1 MNKRRI
7 LVVSLAVCLIAILAF
22 TSIAVFTDSKTVTNV
37 FKATSGDVGPNPPQ
51 PEDIFG
57 VKLYETDITKNDGS
71 TTTKGNTYEK
81 ILPAQN
87 LQKDPT
93 VENTGI
99 HPEYVRLIVTVD
111 NAAAWQ
117 AACARHNITDL
128 ATIFN
133 GFNSAWERKSET
145 YDKEADT
152 LTYVYYLNAE
162 LAPKATSTLFKSVT
176 IPADFDVDDMV
187 SLASF
192 NLTVEAQAIQSEH
205 IGCDNAFD
213 AFANYWD

>member
-37 FKATSGDVGPNPPQ
+37 FKATSGDDPNPPQ

-57 VKLYETDITKNDGS
+57 VKLYETDITKDEGITTDG
-71 TTTKGNTYEK
+71 NVYEE
-81 ILPAQN
+81 ILPAQT
-87 LQKDPT
+87 LKKDPT

-117 AACARHNITDL
+117 AACARHKITDL

-133 GFNSAWERKSET
+133 DFNKDWERKSET

-152 LTYVYYLNAE
+152 LTYVYYLNTE
-162 LAPKATSTLFKSVT
+162 LAPKATSTLFESVT

-213 AFANYWD
+213 AFAKYWN

>member
-57 VKLYETDITKNDGS
+57 VKLYETDITKDEGITTDG
-71 TTTKGNTYEK
+71 NVYEE
-81 ILPAQN
+81 ILPAQT
-87 LQKDPT
+87 LTKDPT

-117 AACARHNITDL
+117 AACAKHKITDL

-133 GFNSAWERKSET
+133 GFNKDWERKSE
-145 YDKEADT
+145 YVDEKNDT
-152 LTYVYYLNAE
+152 LTYVYYLNTE
-162 LAPKATSTLFKSVT
+162 LAPKATSTLFESVT

-213 AFANYWD
+213 AFAKYWD

>member
-37 FKATSGDVGPNPPQ
+37 FKATSGDGPTPPQ

-57 VKLYETDITKNDGS
+57 VKLYETDITKNEGI
-71 TTTKGNTYEK
+71 TTKGNTYEE
-81 ILPAQN
+81 ILPAQR
-87 LQKDPT
+87 LTKDPT

-117 AACARHNITDL
+117 AACARHKITDL

-133 GFNSAWERKSET
+133 GFNKDWERKSE
-145 YDKEADT
+145 YVDEKNDT
-152 LTYVYYLNAE
+152 LTYVYYLNTE
-162 LAPKATSTLFKSVT
+162 LAPKATSTLFESVT

-213 AFANYWD
+213 AFAKYWD

>member
-37 FKATSGDVGPNPPQ
+37 FKATSGDGPTPPQ

-57 VKLYETDITKNDGS
+57 VKLYETDITKNEGI
-71 TTTKGNTYEK
+71 TTKGNTYEE
-81 ILPAQN
+81 ILPAQT
-87 LQKDPT
+87 LTKDPT

-117 AACARHNITDL
+117 AACARHKITDL

-133 GFNSAWERKSET
+133 GFNKDWERKSE
-145 YDKEADT
+145 YVDEKNDT
-152 LTYVYYLNAE
+152 LTYVYYLNTE
-162 LAPKATSTLFKSVT
+162 LAPKATSTLFESVT

-213 AFANYWD
+213 AFAKYWD

>member
-37 FKATSGDVGPNPPQ
+37 FKATSGDGPTPPQ

-57 VKLYETDITKNDGS
+57 VKLYETDITKNEGI
-71 TTTKGNTYEK
+71 TTKANTYEE
-81 ILPAQN
+81 ILPAQR
-87 LQKDPT
+87 LTKDPT

-117 AACARHNITDL
+117 AACARHKITDL

-133 GFNSAWERKSET
+133 GFNKDWERKSE
-145 YDKEADT
+145 YVDEKNDT
-152 LTYVYYLNAE
+152 LTYVYYLNTE
-162 LAPKATSTLFKSVT
+162 LAPKATSTLFESVT

-192 NLTVEAQAIQSEH
+192 NLTVEAQSIQSEH

-213 AFANYWD
+213 AFAKYWD

>member
-37 FKATSGDVGPNPPQ
+37 FKATSGDDPNPPQ

-57 VKLYETDITKNDGS
+57 VKLYETDITKDEGITTDG
-71 TTTKGNTYEK
+71 NVYEE
-81 ILPAQN
+81 ILPAQT
-87 LQKDPT
+87 LTKDPT

-117 AACARHNITDL
+117 AACARHKITDL

-133 GFNSAWERKSET
+133 GFNKDWERKSE
-145 YDKEADT
+145 YVDEKNDT
-152 LTYVYYLNAE
+152 LTYVYYLNTE
-162 LAPKATSTLFKSVT
+162 LAPKATSTLFESVT

-213 AFANYWD
+213 AFAKYWD

>member
-37 FKATSGDVGPNPPQ
+37 FKATSGDGPTPPQ

-57 VKLYETDITKNDGS
+57 VKLYETDITKDEGITTDG
-71 TTTKGNTYEK
+71 NVYEE
-81 ILPAQN
+81 ILPAQT
-87 LQKDPT
+87 LTKDPT

-117 AACARHNITDL
+117 AACAKHKITDL

-133 GFNSAWERKSET
+133 GFNKDWERKSE
-145 YDKEADT
+145 YVDEKNDT
-152 LTYVYYLNAE
+152 LTYVYYLNTE
-162 LAPKATSTLFKSVT
+162 LAPKATSTLFESVT

-213 AFANYWD
+213 AFAKYWD